1 MERSQRSGHCCP
13 ELCPPYSSNGN
24 EPRTTVLYGN
34 NSASVTTR
42 SPPFFFFC
50 SIPSLYISLP
60 SKLLNVG
67 LHVEAAHLKQAKNT
81 SERAGKTGERAP
93 QRALHFSQSRSAL
106 CTQPIFGA
114 QWQSSR
120 CLRTILSK
128 IGPDSA
134 TAVEPRFP
142 VPGGGNSVHFIV
154 RACFLFLTDMNGKG
168 HEVGSKSEWN
178 DLEGPGY
185 GL

>member
-1 MERSQRSGHCCP
+1 MESGWKGASARGHCCP

-67 LHVEAAHLKQAKNT
+67 LHVEAAHLKQAKTHQRERGKQEREHLNGAYT
-81 SERAGKTGERAP
+81 SASHVQRYVHSPYLVHNGRAA
-93 QRALHFSQSRSAL
+93 AAS
-106 CTQPIFGA
+106 
-114 QWQSSR
+114 
-120 CLRTILSK
+120 
-128 IGPDSA
+128 
-134 TAVEPRFP
+134 EPF
-142 VPGGGNSVHFIV
+142 
-154 RACFLFLTDMNGKG
+154 
-168 HEVGSKSEWN
+168 
-178 DLEGPGY
+178 
-185 GL
+185 

>member
-1 MERSQRSGHCCP
+1 MPTLLLQWERAK
-13 ELCPPYSSNGN
+13 
-24 EPRTTVLYGN
+24 N
-34 NSASVTTR
+34 NSFVWKQQCERNHKIPPLFFLQHPFTLHFAAFEAPQRRPTR
-42 SPPFFFFC
+42 GSGSPET
-50 SIPSLYISLP
+50 
-60 SKLLNVG
+60 G
-67 LHVEAAHLKQAKNT
+67 KNT

-93 QRALHFSQSRSAL
+93 QRGLHFSQSRSAL

-142 VPGGGNSVHFIV
+142 VPGGGEQCAFHCASVFSFFD
-154 RACFLFLTDMNGKG
+154 RY
-168 HEVGSKSEWN
+168 EWKRSRGR
-178 DLEGPGY
+178 EQK
-185 GL
+185 

>member
-1 MERSQRSGHCCP
+1 MESGWKGASARGHCCP

-60 SKLLNVG
+60 SKLFNVG
-67 LHVEAAHLKQAKNT
+67 LRVEAAHLKQAKNT

-93 QRALHFSQSRSAL
+93 QRGLHFSQSRSAL

-142 VPGGGNSVHFIV
+142 VPGGGEQCAFHCASVFSFFD
-154 RACFLFLTDMNGKG
+154 RY
-168 HEVGSKSEWN
+168 EWKRSRGR
-178 DLEGPGY
+178 EQK
-185 GL
+185 

>member
-67 LHVEAAHLKQAKNT
+67 LHVEAAHLKQAKKHIRESGENRREST
-81 SERAGKTGERAP
+81 STGPTLQPVTFSVMYTAHIWCTMAEQP
-93 QRALHFSQSRSAL
+93 LPPNHFKQN
-106 CTQPIFGA
+106 
-114 QWQSSR
+114 W
-120 CLRTILSK
+120 
-128 IGPDSA
+128 
-134 TAVEPRFP
+134 PRFGYSCRAAVSCAGWGGTVCISLCEP
-142 VPGGGNSVHFIV
+142 VF
-154 RACFLFLTDMNGKG
+154 FF
-168 HEVGSKSEWN
+168 
-178 DLEGPGY
+178 
-185 GL
+185 

>member
-24 EPRTTVLYGN
+24 KPRTTVLYGN

-42 SPPFFFFC
+42 SPPFFFC

-67 LHVEAAHLKQAKNT
+67 LRVEAAHLKQAKNT

-93 QRALHFSQSRSAL
+93 QRGLHFSQSRSAL
-106 CTQPIFGA
+106 CTQSIFGA

-142 VPGGGNSVHFIV
+142 VPGGGEQCAFHCASVFSFFD
-154 RACFLFLTDMNGKG
+154 RY
-168 HEVGSKSEWN
+168 EWKRSRGR
-178 DLEGPGY
+178 EQK
-185 GL
+185 

>member
-42 SPPFFFFC
+42 SPPFFFC

-67 LHVEAAHLKQAKNT
+67 LRVEAAHLKQAKNT

-93 QRALHFSQSRSAL
+93 QRGLHFSQSRSAL
-106 CTQPIFGA
+106 CTQSIFGA

-142 VPGGGNSVHFIV
+142 VPGGGEQCAFHCASVFSFFD
-154 RACFLFLTDMNGKG
+154 RY
-168 HEVGSKSEWN
+168 EWKRSRGR
-178 DLEGPGY
+178 EQK
-185 GL
+185 